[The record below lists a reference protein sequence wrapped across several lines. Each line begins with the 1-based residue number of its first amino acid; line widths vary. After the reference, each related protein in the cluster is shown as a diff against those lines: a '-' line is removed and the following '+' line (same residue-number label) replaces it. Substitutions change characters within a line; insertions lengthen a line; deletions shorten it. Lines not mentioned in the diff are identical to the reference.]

1 VYVECGGAKRAI
13 TSTTY
18 LQSHNDLI
26 WMPANESNAST
37 VLNVIKIKGAN
48 SDGFVIGRISL
59 TNSVS
64 MEKYTQVGK
73 VHIDNGK
80 SGLWYADTLDEGRSA
95 GAGFEVLACRPPL
108 SLKKIVSTVLVM
120 NWHMFDE
127 IDQQNM
133 TTYIRAYIFISQNQG
148 KLEAYDVNDP
158 GYVNGCGGTLISSK
172 VVLTAAHCLVS
183 FLLKT

>member
-1 VYVECGGAKRAI
+1 VYVECDGGKRAT

-18 LQSHNDLI
+18 LQSHYNLI
-26 WMPANESNAST
+26 WMPANESNASA

-48 SDGFVIGRISL
+48 SNGFVIGRISL

-95 GAGFEVLACRPPL
+95 GSGFEVLACKQD
-108 SLKKIVSTVLVM
+108 S
-120 NWHMFDE
+120 
-127 IDQQNM
+127 Q
-133 TTYIRAYIFISQNQG
+133 ISV
-148 KLEAYDVNDP
+148 ARSV
-158 GYVNGCGGTLISSK
+158 CLI
-172 VVLTAAHCLVS
+172 
-183 FLLKT
+183 